1 MKNFKKVLAL
11 VLVLAT
17 LLGLATMAGAATEYK
32 DADKINADYTEAIK
46 VLDLIETM
54 QGYPDGN
61 FKPTATITREEA
73 AKVIAIFDNK
83 DSDISTYYTSINP
96 FTDEK
101 GRWGESYVGY
111 GYRAGII
118 AGMNAT
124 TYAPTANVTGTQFLK
139 MALVTLGYDQE
150 AEGFVG
156 ASWAV
161 NVLALA
167 KKIGLIDDLAEGWKP
182 EHDLTREEAAQILL
196 NALNADT
203 VEYGQEA
210 KLANFKPVK
219 VILKDKY
226 VKNNDGTY
234 TLDPEADYSFNGKF
248 YVTVA
253 GAVKTGHP
261 LYEDFKLKKT
271 DSTDAFYRP
280 YTKWT
285 KDKTSV
291 EIMKAPKATFTKKF
305 SACDLLVALGIKET
319 DRDTKIVID
328 KVYCDGDD
336 TVAFADH
343 AIFKEGEP
351 YTYVKDAEGNDTDV
365 VKNVS
370 WHHEYS
376 TCADAKGAKHG
387 AQGVLTQVFENG
399 KDTKGNK
406 HYIIT
411 SIETWLGK
419 VDKVSAK
426 TTSRDNHLKAEGNVT
441 LFGYFSNLQTLKE
454 NNFDYCGETYTN
466 TDDNSKDGHTAHCE
480 KVVEGRDKNK
490 DDTYTL
496 TYSGETGSLKKGD
509 FVLFTYS
516 FRTKDDEGKRTEDYD
531 CVQTLDVTEGK
542 AGRLSGYKLS
552 KAAGAD
558 PSETRID
565 SEYVKDSQHFH
576 FGYDKS
582 KTNDYGT
589 YTFYYDAYG
598 NVIGMDG
605 NDSSTWGVVDNA
617 YITFPKGVTTLNAAV
632 VDLDAKTT
640 ESTVK
645 KFTDMESYYDDL
657 DDYEDV
663 VFPDEF
669 NKVSAKDFA
678 YTLALALKDYTNGE
692 AKNDFN
698 PIYDHL
704 FKVTTDKDG
713 VFSLKVG
720 TMKLDGKDA
729 AAAIPFGIH
738 PTQMSKVASEKNAE
752 LSANTIKVVN
762 GKPYLT
768 INDDVHNDYDLDED
782 DTSVTLTSNT
792 KFLVHK
798 MDGTYASYTGFKNV
812 PSMIAHYAEVVF
824 VEDEFNENNAVADI
838 VYLTNDVYTTDSKVL
853 AYVGKGADRSNI
865 EVKEDGDE
873 YYNLT
878 AWVNGEE
885 TNVYISE
892 ADMLAYFDSRDA
904 ATFVKGFYELQ
915 YTAIDDVTTAKVL
928 KGPAAPDDTTDYN
941 VEALDTVDQY
951 LDTPYQA
958 YYFNGTVIKL
968 EGKDEDSDKLITY
981 TLADN
986 CALYGIYKNK
996 VESVKASEIESLY
1009 EDVTGDTH
1017 KVYVELNDK
1026 DEVTAIYIIL
1036 ANND

>member
-11 VLVLAT
+11 VLVLAS

-150 AEGFVG
+150 KEGFVG

-167 KKIGLIDDLAEGWKP
+167 KKIGLIDGLADGWKP

-196 NALNADT
+196 NALNTNT

-219 VILKDKY
+219 VILKDTY
-226 VKNNDGTY
+226 VKDEETGEY
-234 TLDPEADYSFNGKF
+234 KLVADADYSFNGKF

-261 LYEDFKLKKT
+261 LYKDFDLKKEV
-271 DSTDAFYRP
+271 STDAFYRP

-285 KDKTSV
+285 KDHVSV
-291 EIMKAPKATFTKKF
+291 EIMKAPKVTFTKKF
-305 SACDLLVALGIKET
+305 SACDLLVALGVKESDT
-319 DRDTKIVID
+319 KTKIVID
-328 KVYCDGDD
+328 AVYCDGDD
-336 TVAFADH
+336 GDKTDGFNIHQIYSDAEVYSKD
-343 AIFKEGEP
+343 KEGNTTAV
-351 YTYVKDAEGNDTDV
+351 YWTHDI
-365 VKNVS
+365 
-370 WHHEYS
+370 S
-376 TCADAKGAKHG
+376 TCAAAKGAKHG
-387 AQGVLTQVFENG
+387 AQGTLTQVFYNG
-399 KDTKGNK
+399 KDADGNK
-406 HYIIT
+406 HYTIT

-419 VDKVSAK
+419 VTKVTEKA
-426 TTSRDNHLKAEGNVT
+426 TARDEHLKSKGAVKLDAYLNGMQKLE
-441 LFGYFSNLQTLKE
+441 E
-454 NNFDYCGETYTN
+454 NNYNYCGEL
-466 TDDNSKDGHTAHCE
+466 DNGGHTGHCE
-480 KVVEGRDKNK
+480 MIPEFEGIRENEEGVYSLSFDDPTGLKK
-490 DDTYTL
+490 DDY
-496 TYSGETGSLKKGD
+496 
-509 FVLFTYS
+509 VLFTYS
-516 FRTKDDEGKRTEDYD
+516 FRTIDDDGSEYD
-531 CVQTLDVTEGK
+531 DAGVQTVDVTEGK

-576 FGYDKS
+576 LGYDAS

-589 YTFYYDAYG
+589 KTFFYDAYG
-598 NVIGMDG
+598 NVIGMKDS
-605 NDSSTWGVVDNA
+605 DSSNWGVVDYA

-663 VFPDEF
+663 VFPDDF

-678 YTLALALKDYTNGE
+678 YTLAVALKDYTNGE

-720 TMKLDGKDA
+720 TMKLDGNDV

-738 PTQMSKVASEKNAE
+738 PTEMSKDASEKNEE
-752 LSANTIKVVN
+752 LSTNTIKVVN

-768 INDDVHNDYDLDED
+768 ITDDDYDMDG

-798 MDGTYASYTGFKNV
+798 MDGTYASFTGYKNV

-824 VEDEFNENNAVADI
+824 VEDEFNKSNAVADI

-892 ADMLAYFDSRDA
+892 ADMLAYFDSRNA

-915 YTAIDDVTTAKVL
+915 YTAINDVTTAKVL
-928 KGPAAPDDTTDYN
+928 KGPAAPDDAEDYN
-941 VEALDTVDQY
+941 VEDLDTVDQY

-968 EGKDEDSDKLITY
+968 EGKDDDSDKLITY